1 MDSPD
6 GSRKNVATLDMPI
19 INRRWLVLIRC
30 QCWDQWCEIIWT
42 LVCTQNC
49 KLEPG
54 ACLAFILMQNVH
66 NQIERVAMQKNQ
78 KGWILAIGLLLIL
91 IACVV
96 AYVGTMPAEANL

>member
-1 MDSPD
+1 
-6 GSRKNVATLDMPI
+6 
-19 INRRWLVLIRC
+19 
-30 QCWDQWCEIIWT
+30 
-42 LVCTQNC
+42 
-49 KLEPG
+49 
-54 ACLAFILMQNVH
+54 MQNAH

>member
-1 MDSPD
+1 
-6 GSRKNVATLDMPI
+6 
-19 INRRWLVLIRC
+19 
-30 QCWDQWCEIIWT
+30 
-42 LVCTQNC
+42 
-49 KLEPG
+49 
-54 ACLAFILMQNVH
+54 MQNIP